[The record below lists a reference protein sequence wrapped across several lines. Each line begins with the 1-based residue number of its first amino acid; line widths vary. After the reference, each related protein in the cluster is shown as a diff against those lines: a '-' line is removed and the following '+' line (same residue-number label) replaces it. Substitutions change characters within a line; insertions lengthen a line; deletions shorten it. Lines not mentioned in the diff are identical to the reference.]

1 MNSIG
6 RVQNSQEILEWS
18 SIRINNKLP
27 LLCKKKD
34 LINLLGKPDKILD
47 PQNLDICTSY
57 FENNFNYLV
66 WGQSQFESTEFQAV
80 ISSIDIEAGKL
91 KLFSPK
97 ITLDS
102 SVTLEKIKLL
112 FPKSTKLAQELI
124 IDNKGKVLSIKIPAT
139 NQNADNGWLL
149 FFKAGKLVRVDYWMA
164 C

>member
-1 MNSIG
+1 MG

-66 WGQSQFESTEFQAV
+66 WGQTQFESTESQAV

-97 ITLDS
+97 ITIDN
-102 SVTLEKIKLL
+102 SVTLEKIKRL